1 MTCHSCG
8 RLHQEMNTGCTSSVA
23 KHGDGLRVST
33 KVLDV
38 LLDPLE
44 SRNLVH
50 QAVVGH
56 LRVLMRRRVG
66 VEEAEHSE
74 PVVDGDHQ
82 HVSVAGQHS
91 AVVEV
96 AGAPAV
102 GLPVYKQ
109 HHWQLGP
116 VCKDESVTGGG
127 HYI

>member
-74 PVVDGDHQ
+74 PVVEGDDDE
-82 HVSVAGQHS
+82 VSVRSQDS
-91 AVVEV
+91 PIEEV
-96 AGAPAV
+96 ARAPAI
-102 GLPVYKQ
+102 GLAVHKN
-109 HHWQLGP
+109 HHWQGFLLW
-116 VCKDESVTGGG
+116 KM
-127 HYI
+127 

>member
-33 KVLDV
+33 KVPDV

-44 SRNLVH
+44 SRDLIH

-66 VEEAEHSE
+66 VEEAQHSE
-74 PVVDGDHQ
+74 SVVEGDDDE
-82 HVSVAGQHS
+82 VSVRSQDS
-91 AVVEV
+91 TIEEV
-96 AGAPAV
+96 SRTPAI
-102 GLPVYKQ
+102 GLAVYKN
-109 HHWQLGP
+109 HHWQGFLLW
-116 VCKDESVTGGG
+116 KM
-127 HYI
+127 

>member
-44 SRNLVH
+44 SRNLIH

-56 LRVLMRRRVG
+56 LRVLVRRRVG
-66 VEEAEHSE
+66 VEEPQHSQS
-74 PVVDGDHQ
+74 VVEGDHD
-82 HVSVAGQHS
+82 
-91 AVVEV
+91 EV
-96 AGAPAV
+96 AVRSQNSPIEEVARAPAI
-102 GLPVYKQ
+102 GLSVYKN
-109 HHWQLGP
+109 HHWQAFLL
-116 VCKDESVTGGG
+116 
-127 HYI
+127 